1 MFVRRNS
8 FSKMII
14 KKKGRKEA
22 RRRFFRNDV

>member
-22 RRRFFRNDV
+22 RRFFRKDV